1 MNTLLEAYQ
10 TYFRDFHPIL
20 RDMATRGIPIDNS
33 RRNELKELIESDDR
47 RVTEEIQNLVPE
59 EVLSTKQKNGLKR
72 TPKDTTGMVEIEV
85 TLTKEEKCSCLKKN
99 RATCLVC
106 KGAGIVG
113 VGTVLKRWAMPMVFN
128 PNSKQQVI
136 KFMKHLKHPVPK
148 SLKKVD
154 AEGNAADTT
163 EVKELERLW
172 AKTKHPIY
180 PLLIEKRQLT
190 KMMGTYVEGWSPSR
204 DQRIHTTYT
213 FQTGTWQLSCCAPW
227 TPVWT
232 KRGFIEISDVVVGD
246 YVLTHKKRWRKVTDT
261 WVHPEDAMVSVHF
274 SNGHILTCTKSHRL
288 LVLDHGTQKSMAN
301 GREHSESS
309 QEVSGDRLSDL
320 SVNGEGVR
328 HQSSYSGVHCSA
340 QHSPSGVQST
350 ESSPIFPVET
360 GRQESDEREEGKG
373 SPQLHRGSWRWI
385 RVSDLL
391 EGWKANVCTS
401 AGNDGCSEAEGSSLI
416 MGRSSHQ
423 RRSERQ
429 QSGQSS
435 TNNKTWTPRYSLIAA
450 EGSGL
455 VEVEKIDYMGVFPV
469 HDITVEEDES
479 YESCG
484 VFSHNSRS
492 PNLQNGP
499 KRGRSAS
506 QNARVEAFNRMQKAE
521 PGHVLINLDYQ
532 AFHAQTTACEAGLPD
547 YLRLAR
553 IDIHS
558 FVACH
563 LLKLEDRHNLI
574 NWSDSDMKE
583 FFGNLKKDKVNLY
596 GGYSFGDYR
605 SRAKACALGVG
616 FGMGPRKLYMQY
628 KEDFANAKEAEG
640 IWNLI
645 MQDLFPGLLKWQNAV
660 KKEAAETG
668 RLISRFGAIRQFHD
682 VEHWDRKSQKMVG
695 GDQAEAAI
703 AFKPAAN
710 AFGMIRWAML
720 RLREQGLDAR
730 YNLINTIHDSLTL
743 HPKIEDA
750 QAAIDAYVPIMQAP
764 CPLMI
769 YPGVTPPEGLSV
781 KVDYA
786 MGDSMVECK

>member
-1 MNTLLEAYQ
+1 MKTLLDSYEM
-10 TYFRDFHPIL
+10 YFRNFHPIL
-20 RDMATRGIPIDNS
+20 IDMAKRGIPIDNS

-85 TLTKEEKCSCLKKN
+85 TLTKEEKCSCIKKN

-106 KGAGIVG
+106 LGTGIVP
-113 VGTVLKRWAMPMVFN
+113 VGTVLKRWALPMRFN

-204 DQRIHTTYT
+204 DHRIHTTYT
-213 FQTGTWQLSCCAPW
+213 FQTGTWQLS
-227 TPVWT
+227 
-232 KRGFIEISDVVVGD
+232 
-246 YVLTHKKRWRKVTDT
+246 
-261 WVHPEDAMVSVHF
+261 
-274 SNGHILTCTKSHRL
+274 
-288 LVLDHGTQKSMAN
+288 
-301 GREHSESS
+301 
-309 QEVSGDRLSDL
+309 
-320 SVNGEGVR
+320 
-328 HQSSYSGVHCSA
+328 
-340 QHSPSGVQST
+340 
-350 ESSPIFPVET
+350 
-360 GRQESDEREEGKG
+360 
-373 SPQLHRGSWRWI
+373 
-385 RVSDLL
+385 
-391 EGWKANVCTS
+391 
-401 AGNDGCSEAEGSSLI
+401 
-416 MGRSSHQ
+416 
-423 RRSERQ
+423 
-429 QSGQSS
+429 
-435 TNNKTWTPRYSLIAA
+435 
-450 EGSGL
+450 
-455 VEVEKIDYMGVFPV
+455 
-469 HDITVEEDES
+469 
-479 YESCG
+479 
-484 VFSHNSRS
+484 SRS

-563 LLKLEDRHNLI
+563 LKKFPERHELMK
-574 NWSDSDMKE
+574 WSDDDLKG
-583 FFGNLKKDKVNLY
+583 FFGKLKKDKTTLY
-596 GGYSFGDYR
+596 DGANFGDVR
-605 SRAKACALGVG
+605 SKAKAASLGIG

-628 KEDFANAKEAEG
+628 KEDFANVKEAEG
-640 IWNLI
+640 VWNLI

-720 RLREQGLDAR
+720 RLREEGLDER

-781 KVDYA
+781 KVDWA
-786 MGDSMVECK
+786 MGDSMAECK